1 MDRFHQLE
9 DYILF
14 LFLHLASVDGSL
26 HPNER
31 ETILEKMEELF
42 PENSHV
48 EEKLNTLDAEYRKLG
63 FSAAE
68 ELLTEGW
75 PSFAS
80 MGNEMKAE
88 LYADL
93 FDIINSDARV
103 NEEETRVL
111 KIFKPWLTS

>member
-1 MDRFHQLE
+1 MDRFHRLE

-31 ETILEKMEELF
+31 ETILEKMNELF
-42 PENSHV
+42 PENSQV

-63 FSAAE
+63 PATVE
-68 ELLTEGW
+68 ELLTESW
-75 PSFAS
+75 PTFSPMAQ
-80 MGNEMKAE
+80 E
-88 LYADL
+88 LKNKIYVDL